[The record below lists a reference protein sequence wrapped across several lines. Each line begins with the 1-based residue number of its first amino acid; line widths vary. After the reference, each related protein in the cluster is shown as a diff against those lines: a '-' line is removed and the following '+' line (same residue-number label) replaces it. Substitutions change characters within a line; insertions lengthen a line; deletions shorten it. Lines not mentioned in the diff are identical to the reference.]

1 MKGSRLFMVDYP
13 IGVFLP
19 LLLKLFPSVIHMYI
33 EHGYNLYAGGK
44 IIEIFSGPMCPLKLL
59 SRAAKKEANA
69 FVWRVL
75 FALSAKTRLNKS
87 QSLLYIPTFGGV
99 AFQCW
104 ILECDMGDNSYQAW
118 TKGSHLRAV
127 KEKKKPHNF
136 DDFV

>member
-1 MKGSRLFMVDYP
+1 MSFKIVEQSGS
-13 IGVFLP
+13 
-19 LLLKLFPSVIHMYI
+19 K
-33 EHGYNLYAGGK
+33 
-44 IIEIFSGPMCPLKLL
+44 
-59 SRAAKKEANA
+59 KKEANA

-104 ILECDMGDNSYQAW
+104 LLECDMGDNSYQAW

-127 KEKKKPHNF
+127 KGKKEASRISMISFSDKKGKCAKR
-136 DDFV
+136 